1 MAGCLAA
8 ASCASERS
16 NRSARSSSQ
25 PEELTRATASVEAAE
40 KGGAYE
46 HGSVEL
52 SQARR
57 KLMSAQ
63 QALADGDD
71 EIASRLAEEADVDA
85 QLAMAKARSQEMQAA
100 VAELNESIRTLQNEV
115 RRNDLETLG
124 RL

>member
-1 MAGCLAA
+1 MAAG
-8 ASCASERS
+8 CASERS
-16 NRSARSSSQ
+16 GRSARSSNQ
-25 PEELTRATASVEAAE
+25 PQELTRATASVEAAE

-57 KLMSAQ
+57 KLSSAQ
-63 QALADGDD
+63 QALSEGDN
-71 EIASRLAEEADVDA
+71 EIAARLAEEADVDA
-85 QLAMAKARSQEMQAA
+85 QLATAKARSQEMQAA
-100 VAELNESIRTLQNEV
+100 VAEINESIRTLQNEV